1 MRWIVRAMVVPLG
14 AATLALVGPAA
25 AAQASTPQASGVSA
39 QDRAFLQAA
48 HQSNL
53 AEITTGKQAQ
63 QKSGNAQVR
72 ALGREWVMMHTQLDA
87 GLRKV
92 AKKHGV
98 SLPDQPNAMQRA
110 QAAKDAK
117 FSGAAYDRTWLSG
130 ELTGHVNTRTAGR
143 TELARGSNA
152 DVLKLDRT
160 AAPVVQHHI
169 NEVVSTQRNYKG

>member
-25 AAQASTPQASGVSA
+25 AAQASTSGVTS
-39 QDRAFLQAA
+39 QDAAFLRAA

-63 QKSGNAQVR
+63 QKSPNAQVR

-87 GLRKV
+87 GLKKV
-92 AKKHGV
+92 ARKHGV
-98 SLPDQPNAMQRA
+98 SLPAQPNAMQRA

-117 FSGAAYDRTWLSG
+117 AAGAAYDRTWLNG
-130 ELTGHVNTRTAGR
+130 ELAGHVMTRTGGR
-143 TELARGSNA
+143 TELAKGSNA

-169 NEVVSTQRNYKG
+169 NEIVAAQRNYKG

>member
-1 MRWIVRAMVVPLG
+1 MRSLIRATVLLLG
-14 AATLALVGPAA
+14 AVVLTLLGSMATAE
-25 AAQASTPQASGVSA
+25 ASTPGVTS
-39 QDRAFLQAA
+39 QDAAFLRAA

-53 AEITTGKQAQ
+53 AEITTGKQAE

-87 GLRKV
+87 GLRQV
-92 AKKHGV
+92 ARKHGV
-98 SLPDQPNAMQRA
+98 SLPGQPNAMQRA

-130 ELTGHVNTRTAGR
+130 ELTGHVMTRTGGR

-152 DVLKLDRT
+152 DVLKIDRT
-160 AAPVVQHHI
+160 SAPIVQHHI
-169 NEVVSTQRNYKG
+169 NQIVAAQRAHA

>member
-1 MRWIVRAMVVPLG
+1 MMRSLVRATGLLLG
-14 AATLALVGPAA
+14 AVVLTLVGSAA
-25 AAQASTPQASGVSA
+25 VAEASTSGVTS
-39 QDRAFLQAA
+39 QDAAFLRAA

-63 QKSGNAQVR
+63 QKSPNAQVR

-87 GLRKV
+87 GLKKV

-117 FSGAAYDRTWLSG
+117 ASGAAYDRTWLNG

-143 TELARGSNA
+143 TELAKGSNA

-169 NEVVSTQRNYKG
+169 NEIVAAQRANA